1 MLTSTGPHAYPLPPR
16 FGRRVVDPKVILTS
30 TAFPNTLPS
39 PHRHSNYH
47 SLSRLSALEF
57 CQLSLLLLDKPPISS
72 RAFASRRL
80 PLAFS
85 TGGSLDFYL
94 LEACHCPSP
103 ICCYNRVQ
111 FCFFPTPHLVVLYLR
126 REKRAFII
134 RSIQYS
140 QCSTRACSRIL
151 PAILHRL
158 FGV

>member
-1 MLTSTGPHAYPLPPR
+1 MSNQLVLTSTGPHAYPLPPC

-30 TAFPNTLPS
+30 TAFPNTLPL
-39 PHRHSNYH
+39 PPIVIRITYH

-57 CQLSLLLLDKPPISS
+57 CQLSLLLLGKPPISS

-111 FCFFPTPHLVVLYLR
+111 FCFFPTPHLVVL
-126 REKRAFII
+126 
-134 RSIQYS
+134 
-140 QCSTRACSRIL
+140 L
-151 PAILHRL
+151 PEERKKGIHY
-158 FGV
+158 